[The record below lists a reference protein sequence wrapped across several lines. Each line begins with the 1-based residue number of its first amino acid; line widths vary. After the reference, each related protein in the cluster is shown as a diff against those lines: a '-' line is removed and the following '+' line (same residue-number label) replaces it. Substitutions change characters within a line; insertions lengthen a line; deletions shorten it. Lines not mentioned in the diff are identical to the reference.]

1 MKILVT
7 GASGNVGQYV
17 IQNLLRFDEK
27 IVAAGTNTRKLKTL
41 FKNDVDI
48 VEFDF
53 TRPET
58 FDNALKDVD
67 RVFLM
72 RPPHLGKP
80 TDLYPFL
87 ESIKKHSIKLIS
99 FLSLMGIE
107 KNTIPPHYKIEKK
120 IEELGIPYAHIRPG
134 FFMQNISGIHAEEIK
149 TKDMIYVPAG
159 NSKTSFIDASDI
171 GLAIATILHNS
182 NQHINTKYTLTG
194 AEALDYYQIATILS
208 KVLDRK
214 ISYAKPSYFKYR
226 SYYINKRKLD
236 KAYVNVTVALY
247 FMTRMG
253 TAKAITSDYFD
264 LVGKMPTSFEEF
276 ARNNVDLFKLS

>member
-17 IQNLLRFDEK
+17 IQSLMELDEK
-27 IVAAGTNTRKLKTL
+27 IVAAGTNTLKLTTM
-41 FKNDVDI
+41 FGDEIDV

-87 ESIKKHSIKLIS
+87 ECVKKHSIKLIT

-107 KNTIPPHYKIEKK
+107 NNRIPPHYKIEKK
-120 IEELGIPYAHIRPG
+120 IESLDIPYAHIRPG
-134 FFMQNISGIHAEEIK
+134 FFMQNLSGIHAEEIK
-149 TKDMIYVPAG
+149 SKDMIYVPAG

-171 GLAIATILHNS
+171 GHAIAIILHNS
-182 NQHINTKYTLTG
+182 TQHINTKYTLTG
-194 AEALDYYQIATILS
+194 SIALNYNQIALILS
-208 KVLDRK
+208 NVLGRK
-214 ISYAKPSYFKYR
+214 IIYAKPNFLNYR
-226 SYYINKRKLD
+226 NYYINHRMLD
-236 KAYVNVTVALY
+236 KSYVNVTIALY

-253 TAKAITSDYFD
+253 TAQAITNDFFK
-264 LVGKMPTSFEEF
+264 LVGKQPHTFEEF
-276 ARNNVDLFKLS
+276 VRCNIKSFNP

>member
-58 FDNALKDVD
+58 FDDALKDVD

-87 ESIKKHSIKLIS
+87 ESIKKHSIKLIA

-120 IEELGIPYAHIRPG
+120 IESLGIHYTHIRPG

-149 TKDMIYVPAG
+149 TKNMIYVPAG

-171 GLAIATILHNS
+171 GQSIAVILHNS
-182 NQHINTKYTLTG
+182 DQHINTKYTLTG
-194 AEALDYYQIATILS
+194 SEALDYYQIAELLS
-208 KVLDRK
+208 KVLGRK
-214 ISYAKPSYFKYR
+214 IVYAKPSYLKYR
-226 SYYINKRKLD
+226 SYYIKQRKLD

-253 TAKAITSDYFD
+253 TAKAITNDFYEI
-264 LVGKMPTSFEEF
+264 VGKQPNNFEAF
-276 ARNNVDLFKLS
+276 IRNNFKYIY

>member
-1 MKILVT
+1 MKVLVT

-17 IQNLLRFDEK
+17 IQNLLKNNET
-27 IVAAGTNTRKLKTL
+27 IVAAGTNTQKLKL
-41 FKNDVDI
+41 MFSDEIEV

-58 FDNALKDVD
+58 FENALKDID

-87 ESIKKHSIKLIS
+87 DAVKKHSIKLIA

-107 KNTIPPHYKIEKK
+107 KNTIPPHYKIEKR

-134 FFMQNISGIHAEEIK
+134 FFMQNISGIHAEEVK

-159 NSKTSFIDASDI
+159 YSKTSFIDASDI

-194 AEALDYYQIATILS
+194 SEALDYYQIATILS

-214 ISYAKPSYFKYR
+214 ISYAKPSYLKYR
-226 SYYINKRKLD
+226 SYYINQRNFD
-236 KAYVNVTVALY
+236 KAYVNVTIALY

-253 TAKAITSDYFD
+253 TAKSITNDFFN
-264 LVGKMPTSFEEF
+264 LVGKEPNRFEDF
-276 ARNNVDLFKLS
+276 VRNNIKSFNR

>member
-7 GASGNVGQYV
+7 GATGNVGQYV
-17 IQNLLRFDEK
+17 IQNLLTYNET
-27 IVAAGTNTRKLKTL
+27 IVAAGTNTQKLKL
-41 FKNDVDI
+41 MFNDEIEV

-58 FDNALKDVD
+58 FDNALKDID

-87 ESIKKHSIKLIS
+87 EAVKKHSIKLIA

-149 TKDMIYVPAG
+149 LKDMIYVPAG

-171 GLAIATILHNS
+171 GHAIALILHNFE
-182 NQHINTKYTLTG
+182 QHINTKYTLTG
-194 AEALDYYQIATILS
+194 SEALDYHQVAKILS
-208 KVLDRK
+208 HVLGRT
-214 ISYAKPSYFKYR
+214 IIYAKPSYFKYR
-226 SYYINKRKLD
+226 SYYINHRKLD

-253 TAKAITSDYFD
+253 TAKMITNDFFK
-264 LVGKMPTSFEEF
+264 LVGKEPNRFEDFVRNNITSFN
-276 ARNNVDLFKLS
+276 R

>member
-17 IQNLLRFDEK
+17 IQYLLTFKES
-27 IVAAGTNTRKLKTL
+27 IVAAGTNTQKLKL
-41 FKNDVDI
+41 MFSDEIEV

-53 TRPET
+53 TRPVT
-58 FDNALKDVD
+58 FDNALKDID

-87 ESIKKHSIKLIS
+87 EAVKKHSIKLIA

-120 IEELGIPYAHIRPG
+120 IEELGIPYTYIRPG

-149 TKDMIYVPAG
+149 LKDMIYVPAG
-159 NSKTSFIDASDI
+159 NSKTSFIDATDI
-171 GLAIATILHNS
+171 GHAVAIILHNFE
-182 NQHINTKYTLTG
+182 QHINTKYTLTG
-194 AEALDYYQIATILS
+194 SEALDYYQVAKILS
-208 KVLDRK
+208 NVLGRT
-214 ISYAKPSYFKYR
+214 IHYAKPSYFKYR
-226 SYYINKRKLD
+226 YYYINNRKLD

-253 TAKAITSDYFD
+253 TAKLITNDFVK
-264 LVGKMPTSFEEF
+264 LVGKEPNRFEDF
-276 ARNNVDLFKLS
+276 VRNNIKSFNR

>member
-17 IQNLLRFDEK
+17 IQNLLTYNET
-27 IVAAGTNTRKLKTL
+27 IVAAGTNTQKLRL
-41 FKNDVDI
+41 MFNDEVEV

-58 FDNALKDVD
+58 FDNALKDID
-67 RVFLM
+67 RIFLM

-87 ESIKKHSIKLIS
+87 EAVKKHSIKLIV

-149 TKDMIYVPAG
+149 LKDMIYVPAG

-171 GLAIATILHNS
+171 GHAIALILHNFE
-182 NQHINTKYTLTG
+182 QHINTKYTLTG
-194 AEALDYYQIATILS
+194 SEALDYHQVAKILS
-208 KVLDRK
+208 HVLGRT
-214 ISYAKPSYFKYR
+214 IIYAKPSYFKYR
-226 SYYINKRKLD
+226 SYYINHRKLD

-253 TAKAITSDYFD
+253 TAKMITNDFFK
-264 LVGKMPTSFEEF
+264 LVGKEPNRFEDFVRNNITSFN
-276 ARNNVDLFKLS
+276 R

>member
-17 IQNLLRFDEK
+17 VQHLLKHNEV
-27 IVAAGTNTRKLKTL
+27 IVAAGTNTQKLRSMFNEKV
-41 FKNDVDI
+41 DVI
-48 VEFDF
+48 EFDF

-58 FDNALKDVD
+58 FDDALKGVD

-87 ESIKKHSIKLIS
+87 ESVKKHSIKLIA

-107 KNTIPPHYKIEKK
+107 KNPIPPHYKIEKK
-120 IEELGIPYAHIRPG
+120 IEELGIPYVHIRPG

-149 TKDMIYVPAG
+149 LKDMIYVPAG

-171 GLAIATILHNS
+171 GNAIAIILHNS
-182 NQHINTKYTLTG
+182 DQHINTKYTLTG
-194 AEALDYYQIATILS
+194 SEALDYHQVAKTLS
-208 KVLDRK
+208 NVLGRA
-214 ISYAKPSYFKYR
+214 IHYAKPSYLQYR
-226 SYYINKRKLD
+226 SYYINQRKLD

-253 TAKAITSDYFD
+253 TAKMITNDFVK
-264 LVGKMPTSFEEF
+264 LVGKEPNRFEDF
-276 ARNNVDLFKLS
+276 VRNNIASFNR

>member
-17 IQNLLRFDEK
+17 IQNLLTYNET
-27 IVAAGTNTRKLKTL
+27 IVAAGTNTQKLKL
-41 FKNDVDI
+41 MFNDEIEV

-58 FDNALKDVD
+58 FDNALKDID
-67 RVFLM
+67 RIFLM

-87 ESIKKHSIKLIS
+87 EAVKKHSIKLIA

-149 TKDMIYVPAG
+149 LKDMIYVPAG

-171 GLAIATILHNS
+171 GHAIALILHNS
-182 NQHINTKYTLTG
+182 EQHINTKYTLTG
-194 AEALDYYQIATILS
+194 SEALDYHQVAKILS
-208 KVLDRK
+208 HVLGRT
-214 ISYAKPSYFKYR
+214 IIYAKPSYFKYR
-226 SYYINKRKLD
+226 SYYINHRKLD

-253 TAKAITSDYFD
+253 TAKMITDDFFK
-264 LVGKMPTSFEEF
+264 LVGKEPNRFEDFVRNNITSFN
-276 ARNNVDLFKLS
+276 R

>member
-17 IQNLLRFDEK
+17 IQNLLKYSEA
-27 IVAAGTNTRKLKTL
+27 IVAAGTNPQKLKL
-41 FKNDVDI
+41 MFNNDVEV

-58 FDNALKDVD
+58 FDSALKDVD

-87 ESIKKHSIKLIS
+87 DAVKKHSIKLIA

-149 TKDMIYVPAG
+149 LKDMIYVPAG
-159 NSKTSFIDASDI
+159 KSKTSFIDATDI
-171 GLAIATILHNS
+171 GLAIAHVLHHS
-182 NQHINTKYTLTG
+182 DQHINSKYTLTG
-194 AEALDYYQIATILS
+194 SEALDYYQVAKILS
-208 KVLDRK
+208 TVLGRT
-214 ISYAKPSYFKYR
+214 IHYAKPSYLKYR
-226 SYYINKRKLD
+226 SYYIDQRKFD

-253 TAKAITSDYFD
+253 TAKTITNDFFKLIGRDPNRFEDFVRNNITSFN
-264 LVGKMPTSFEEF
+264 
-276 ARNNVDLFKLS
+276 R